1 MTALSAPARWVGPT
15 ALAVFVALPCL
26 LAALTV
32 VNILRWADARSVR
45 AEQSERVA
53 DIERRVRSSAVAR
66 PPAFDLSR
74 IYLAATVPTLARAE
88 LQTRVV
94 DLVERSGSRVIEV
107 RADEDAPAED
117 PLSTTVRATFETV
130 QDRLV
135 DLLAAV
141 EGGLPLLRV
150 AGLDA
155 RLEQRRDASA
165 SSDDPRLRITLTVR
179 SDRKGGQP

>member
-1 MTALSAPARWVGPT
+1 MSAVPAPARWLGPS
-15 ALAVFVALPCL
+15 ALAVFVALPCI

-32 VNILRWADARSVR
+32 ANLVRWAEAR
-45 AEQSERVA
+45 AAQEEQAVRVA
-53 DIERRVRSSAVAR
+53 EIERRVRASAAAR
-66 PPAFDLSR
+66 PPALDMSR
-74 IYLAATVPTLARAE
+74 IYLGATVATLARAE

-94 DLVERSGSRVIEV
+94 DLIERSGSRLIEV
-107 RADEDAPAED
+107 RADEDAPPED

-155 RLEQRRDASA
+155 KIEQRREAA
-165 SSDDPRLRITLTVR
+165 AADDPRLRITLTVR
-179 SDRKGGQP
+179 GDRKGERP